1 MEIIGLLITMF
12 LLVAAAFVVGSTCAG
27 VVGLLL
33 KTHNLPWRK
42 ASLIASLFPPSAT
55 AYILACAI
63 LSSVVSSFLGT
74 PDFAFGDINQELPNG
89 YTIEA
94 LGKMPECGH
103 IQKAGNSLIQVAWV
117 SSLQVHGP
125 NILGKYDYTYFPR
138 TPTEAARNYFS
149 LDTRTGDIVNFASET
164 ELENYTK
171 AKVHLTPTPDFRGAQ
186 TIQKRFATTVLF
198 LIAVFPP
205 LVTGLWLIYRLV
217 LLLRSGREP
226 RLTSNF

>member
-103 IQKAGNSLIQVAWV
+103 IQKAGNSLTQVAWV

-125 NILGKYDYTYFPR
+125 NVLGKYDYAYFPR

-149 LDTRTGDIVNFASET
+149 LDTRTGGIVNFASEA

-171 AKVHLTPTPDFRGAQ
+171 AKVHLTSTPDFKGAQ
-186 TIQKRFATTVLF
+186 TIQKRFATTVF
-198 LIAVFPP
+198 LIAEFPP
-205 LVTGLWLIYRLV
+205 LVNALWLIYRLV
-217 LLLRSGREP
+217 FLLRSGQRAD
-226 RLTSNF
+226 R